1 MLLNFKHKVKQNKQ
15 TNNQTSGL
23 PQEKTKSLTKERQLG
38 WWYTWWQWSNISKKF
53 REKEWKQWGKGFIVS
68 QVAIQATRR

>member
-38 WWYTWWQWSNISKKF
+38 
-53 REKEWKQWGKGFIVS
+53 
-68 QVAIQATRR
+68 